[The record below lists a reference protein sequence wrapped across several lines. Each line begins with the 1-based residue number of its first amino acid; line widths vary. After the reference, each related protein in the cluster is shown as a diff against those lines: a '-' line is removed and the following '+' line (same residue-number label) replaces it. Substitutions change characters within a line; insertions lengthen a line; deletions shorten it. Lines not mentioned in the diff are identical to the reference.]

1 MTAFPSTSHLSLL
14 RVSLVPTEQLC
25 WELDN
30 TKVTGRT
37 TKSAPLNKVAIKP
50 EVAEAAVQE
59 LPDELVTHLRAPD
72 STIPA
77 SKEIKKFARKLPRL
91 QRLEWTGR
99 EGKGSWN
106 IVKPA
111 ADKKL
116 GLLTVEFEHS
126 ALDYTELWTEMTSDP
141 IELPNIGDQEVPV
154 SDVPP
159 PATPSCATFSPGS
172 SDLLAM
178 SPMTMGSTIASE
190 DPETP
195 LARWT
200 SSSIQSFP
208 SLTGAWV
215 KETREEGGW
224 GGLGLENISPSPSTN
239 TIANK
244 NSRREN
250 NNRPE
255 RNRTK
260 PVVLAK
266 AKSTPIAAA
275 LPEKPSLPRAE
286 TSAPTETP
294 RRRGRRGGVGRS
306 RGQGGGATTGGGKAE
321 PPMSSTVPSENKIK
335 AIVPTTNPDGWM
347 TVAPR
352 KVKEKEPVPATAGG
366 ETKTRR
372 GRK

>member
-1 MTAFPSTSHLSLL
+1 M
-14 RVSLVPTEQLC
+14 
-25 WELDN
+25 DN

-37 TKSAPLNKVAIKP
+37 TKSAPLNKIAIKP
-50 EVAEAAVQE
+50 EVTEATFCG

-91 QRLEWTGR
+91 ERLEWTGR

-126 ALDYTELWTEMTSDP
+126 ALEYRELWTEMTSDP
-141 IELPNIGDQEVPV
+141 IELSNVGDQEVPV

-159 PATPSCATFSPGS
+159 PATPSCATFSPGP
-172 SDLLAM
+172 SDFQTM

-195 LARWT
+195 LARWA
-200 SSSIQSFP
+200 SPNIQSFP
-208 SLTGAWV
+208 SLTGAWA

-224 GGLGLENISPSPSTN
+224 GGLGLENISPSPSIN
-239 TIANK
+239 TMGNK
-244 NSRREN
+244 NSRRQN
-250 NNRPE
+250 NTRTE
-255 RNRTK
+255 RNRSK
-260 PVVLAK
+260 PSVLTK
-266 AKSTPIAAA
+266 AKSTPTAAA
-275 LPEKPSLPRAE
+275 LPEKPTLPRAE

-306 RGQGGGATTGGGKAE
+306 RGQGAAGKAE
-321 PPMSSTVPSENKIK
+321 LPTSSAVTVDSKVK
-335 AIVPTTNPDGWM
+335 AAVPTANPDGWM
-347 TVAPR
+347 TVTPR
-352 KVKEKEPVPATAGG
+352 KVKEREVVKAPSGT

-372 GRK
+372 GKK